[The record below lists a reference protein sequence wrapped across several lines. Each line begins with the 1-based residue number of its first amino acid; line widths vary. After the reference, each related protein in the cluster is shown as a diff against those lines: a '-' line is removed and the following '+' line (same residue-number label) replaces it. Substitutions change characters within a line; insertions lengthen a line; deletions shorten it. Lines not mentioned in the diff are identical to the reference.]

1 MKSKIISILA
11 VSTACLFWSVSFSV
25 SKLLLN
31 KMTPYE
37 LAFIRFFLATI
48 FSVIIFYPKI
58 KKVKFNFSYQKPLIL
73 AGFLGVTLYFIFEN
87 TGLKYTEASE
97 GALIVGSFPAL
108 SLLFEII
115 SSKERPSSNRF
126 LGVISSILGVAL
138 IIGDSGLK
146 LKFNNLIGDFLILLS
161 GISWIIYNW
170 EIKKVNKIY
179 AYEIITTFQMFWGS
193 LFFIPILFYTGIN
206 IPLDRTSIIGIIYLS
221 FFCSALGYLFY
232 NYGLKHLAISQVTNI
247 LNLIPLFGAIWGVIF
262 LKESISIIKIL
273 GGFFIIL
280 GVTLSSL
287 K

>member
-11 VSTACLFWSVSFSV
+11 VSVACLFWSISFSV
-25 SKLLLN
+25 SKFLLT
-31 KMTPYE
+31 KMTPFE
-37 LAFIRFFLATI
+37 LAFVRFLLATI
-48 FSVIIFYPKI
+48 FSAIIFYPKI
-58 KKVKFNFSYQKPLIL
+58 KQAKLNFSYQKPLII

-87 TGLKYTEASE
+87 SGLKYTEASE

-108 SLLFEII
+108 SLLFEILT
-115 SSKERPSSNRF
+115 SKEKPSINRF
-126 LGVISSILGVAL
+126 IGVISSVLGVSL
-138 IIGDSGLK
+138 IIGDSGLN
-146 LKFNNLIGDFLILLS
+146 LKFNNLIGDLLILLS

-179 AYEIITTFQMFWGS
+179 PYEIITTFQMFWGS
-193 LFFIPILFYTGIN
+193 LFFIPTLFFTGIN
-206 IPLDRTSIIGIIYLS
+206 IPHDRISIWGIFYLS

-247 LNLIPLFGAIWGVIF
+247 LNLIPLFGAIWGILF
-262 LKESISIIKIL
+262 LKESLSIIKIF